1 MILSPMWE
9 NRIVGLAL
17 TDIDHRL
24 EISLADENQT
34 QLAHA
39 YSHCKALTAYH
50 SKSFS
55 MAAALLPKPK
65 KRAVHAL
72 YAFCRVTDDIA
83 DDFEGDRAQA
93 LECWRMK
100 ICGEEVDPHD
110 DVALAWL
117 DTLSKFDVPA
127 IYAQQLIDGV
137 KRDLSQNRYENFE
150 DLVTYCYGVASTVGL
165 MSMHIVGFKEIEAVS
180 YAVKLGVAL
189 QLTNILRDVREDW
202 ERNRIYLPKEELE
215 SFGLTEEDIARGVKD
230 RRWREMMRFQI
241 NRAHLIYE
249 EAWPG
254 IRYLNRE
261 GRFAIAAAAA
271 FYRDILS
278 DIESHD
284 YDVFSRRA
292 YVSKWAKMR
301 RLPALWWQHGIR
313 D

>member
-24 EISLADENQT
+24 DISLADENQT
-34 QLAHA
+34 QLADA
-39 YSHCKALTAYH
+39 YAHCKALTAYH

-55 MAAALLPKPK
+55 MASALLPKQK
-65 KRAVHAL
+65 KEAVHAL

-83 DDFEGDRAQA
+83 DDFEGDRAEE
-93 LECWRMK
+93 LEHWRKK
-100 ICGEEVDPHD
+100 ISGEQVDPHD
-110 DVALAWL
+110 EVALAWL

-150 DLVTYCYGVASTVGL
+150 DLATYCYGVASTVGL

-215 SFGLTEEDIARGVKD
+215 SFGLTEEDIALGVKD

-241 NRAHLIYE
+241 NRARLIYE

-254 IRYLNRE
+254 ISYLNRD

-284 YDVFSRRA
+284 YDVFNRRA
-292 YVSKWAKMR
+292 YISKWAKMR